1 MISSLL
7 KYIINFYNI
16 DLIMTHYGLLLLFPI
31 DNQYDYIVE
40 KHFPI
45 LFKKKI
51 NITLREFQD
60 LFTLDSRHEDR
71 VIRKRSKENIGDGN
85 LIFFIFKAQSMEY
98 VNDFLKKKA
107 RREIDNIRFEKTGID
122 RKQLPMQNHLHT
134 TDTLTQLID
143 SVNYLKQKNKI
154 NNDEYIKIRKIY
166 LTI

>member
-1 MISSLL
+1 
-7 KYIINFYNI
+7 
-16 DLIMTHYGLLLLFPI
+16 MTHYGLLLLFPI

-40 KHFPI
+40 KHFTI

-60 LFTLDSRHEDR
+60 LFKFDSRHEDR
-71 VIRKRSKENIGDGN
+71 VIRKRSKENIGNGN

-98 VNDFLKKKA
+98 VNDFLKKKT
-107 RREIDNIRFEKTGID
+107 RREIDNIRLEKTGID

-134 TDTLTQLID
+134 TDNLIQLVD
-143 SVNYLKQKNKI
+143 SVNYLKLKNKI

>member
-1 MISSLL
+1 
-7 KYIINFYNI
+7 
-16 DLIMTHYGLLLLFPI
+16 MTHYGLLLLFPI
-31 DNQYDYIVE
+31 DKQYDYIVE
-40 KHFPI
+40 KHFTI

-51 NITLREFQD
+51 KITLLEFRD
-60 LFTLDSRHEDR
+60 LFKLDSRHEDR
-71 VIRKRSKENIGDGN
+71 VIRKRSNENIDDGN
-85 LIFFIFKAQSMEY
+85 LIFFLFKANSMEY

-134 TDTLTQLID
+134 TDNLTQLVD
-143 SVNYLKQKNKI
+143 SVNYLKLKNKI

>member
-1 MISSLL
+1 
-7 KYIINFYNI
+7 
-16 DLIMTHYGLLLLFPI
+16 MTHYGLLLLFPI

-40 KHFPI
+40 KHFTI

-60 LFTLDSRHEDR
+60 LFKFDSRHEDR

-98 VNDFLKKKA
+98 VNDFLKKKT
-107 RREIDNIRFEKTGID
+107 RREIDNIRLEKTGID

-134 TDTLTQLID
+134 TDNLTQLVD
-143 SVNYLKQKNKI
+143 SVNYLKLKNKI
-154 NNDEYIKIRKIY
+154 NND
-166 LTI
+166 